1 MDGIGGLEPVVGV
14 SLAIV
19 DTLHPIVVVGVH
31 LAIGRLLTGHRT
43 GGDLGGERVGERVG
57 GWRACGAVP
66 FGRSPANFRGVIANG
81 TLRLLAFGIY
91 LAGFPKTSLSRAR
104 R

>member
-31 LAIGRLLTGHRT
+31 FAIGRLLTGHRT

-66 FGRSPANFRGVIANG
+66 WTLAGKLPGVFTHG
-81 TLRLLAFGIY
+81 TLGR
-91 LAGFPKTSLSRAR
+91 
-104 R
+104 